1 MTEGATYLDRP
12 VAHWATLLG
21 SDDALDRRL
30 GAHAL
35 GEIGPGAH
43 DQVGG
48 LAVALADPV
57 PFVRVWAAA
66 GLARVDP
73 QHSAVIPALVE
84 ATGAEQAFVRSLAA
98 WTLGRLGR
106 ERGGSEP
113 ALAALRRLRA
123 DDDPSVRAEAEL
135 ALVRVTPHP

>member
-1 MTEGATYLDRP
+1 MTDRTTYLDRP

-43 DQVGG
+43 HQVGR
-48 LAVALADPV
+48 LSAALADPV

-66 GLARVDP
+66 GLARVD
-73 QHSAVIPALVE
+73 QRHSAVIPTLVE
-84 ATGAEQAFVRSLAA
+84 ATSAEQAFVRSLAA

-113 ALAALRRLRA
+113 ALAALQRLRT
-123 DDDPSVRAEAEL
+123 DDDPSVRTEAEL
-135 ALVRVTPHP
+135 ALVRVAPHP